1 MARFS
6 SVEKLAGAVGRV
18 ETSEWVLIDQDRIN
32 RFADAT
38 DDHQWIHV
46 DPERAAK
53 GPFGGTIAHGYLSL
67 ALLPALASGRFRVD
81 GMVMGV
87 NYGLDRVRFPHPV
100 PVDSR
105 VRARSEIV
113 SVQTVPRGVRVTLL
127 VTIEIEGVEKP
138 AAVAESISL
147 YVFE

>member
-1 MARFS
+1 MAHFG
-6 SVEKLAGAVGRV
+6 SVEELAGAVGTV

-46 DPERAAK
+46 DPERAAR

-67 ALLPALASGRFRVD
+67 SLLPALASGRFRVE

-105 VRARSEIV
+105 IRACSEIV
-113 SVQTVPRGVRVTLL
+113 SVQNVPQGVRVKLL
-127 VTIEIEGVEKP
+127 VTIEIEGAGKP
-138 AAVAESISL
+138 AAVAESLSL
-147 YVFE
+147 YVLE

>member
-1 MARFS
+1 MAHFG
-6 SVEKLAGAVGRV
+6 SVQELEAAVGQA
-18 ETSEWVLIDQDRIN
+18 ETSEWVLIDQDRVN

-81 GMVMGV
+81 GTVMGV

-100 PVDSR
+100 PVGSR
-105 VRARSEIV
+105 VRARSELA
-113 SVQTVPRGVRVTLL
+113 SVETTAQGVRVKLL
-127 VTIEIEGVEKP
+127 VTIEIEGVDKP
-138 AAVAESISL
+138 ACVAESISL
-147 YVFE
+147 YVLG

>member
-1 MARFS
+1 MAHFG
-6 SVEKLAGAVGRV
+6 SVEELAGAVGTV

-46 DPERAAK
+46 DPERAAR

-67 ALLPALASGRFRVD
+67 SLLPALASGRFRVE

-87 NYGLDRVRFPHPV
+87 NYGLDRVRFPDPV

-105 VRARSEIV
+105 IRARSEIV
-113 SVQTVPRGVRVTLL
+113 SVQNVPQGVLLKLL
-127 VTIEIEGVEKP
+127 VTIEIEGVGKP
-138 AAVAESISL
+138 AAVAESLSL
-147 YVFE
+147 YVLE